1 MRTLGLLLLALV
13 VGSDSLKTPPDTL
26 KISVK
31 AELQNIEAAQKNIE
45 DQYKALE
52 NIKAYLKAK
61 QAAADTV
68 RKK

>member
-1 MRTLGLLLLALV
+1 MRTLGLILLALALPQ
-13 VGSDSLKTPPDTL
+13 DSTKIDTL
-26 KISVK
+26 KISVR

-61 QAAADTV
+61 QAAADTA
-68 RKK
+68 KKK

>member
-1 MRTLGLLLLALV
+1 MRTLALLLLALLI
-13 VGSDSLKTPPDTL
+13 GSDSLKTPPDTL

-31 AELQNIEAAQKNIE
+31 SELQNIEVAQKNIE

-52 NIKAYLKAK
+52 NIKAYLKGK

-68 RKK
+68 RKR